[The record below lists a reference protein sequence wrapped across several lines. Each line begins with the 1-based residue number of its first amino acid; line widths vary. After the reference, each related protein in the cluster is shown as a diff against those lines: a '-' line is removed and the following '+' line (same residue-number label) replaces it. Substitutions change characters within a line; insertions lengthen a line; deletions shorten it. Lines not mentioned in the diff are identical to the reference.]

1 MHFVHIIE
9 INDPRNPLLA
19 MFTLGQVWRG
29 LLRRV
34 ERPMDFLPQLNR
46 CHIVLRGDRTLVREL
61 DFGAFVVRDRVR
73 LTPQREITLDTDSA
87 PNIFTARLT
96 ISVEQPSEHHLQLRF
111 TYDVQRQ
118 RADDAEMEAQYDR
131 YLQAAYLQADIE
143 SVKIMRML
151 LAEGAL

>member
-9 INDPRNPLLA
+9 INDPRNPLLT
-19 MFTLGQVWRG
+19 MFTPEQVWRG

-34 ERPMDFLPQLNR
+34 ERPKDFLPQLNR

-73 LTPQREITLDTDSA
+73 LTPQREITFDTDSA
-87 PNIFTARLT
+87 PNISTARLT
-96 ISVEQPSEHHLQLRF
+96 ISVEQPSEHQLQLRF
-111 TYDVQRQ
+111 TYHVQRQ
-118 RADDAEMEAQYDR
+118 PADDAEMEAHYDR